1 MREREGRSM
10 HRRLRSSAC
19 WWAAGLAVLG
29 LAGCQGGTLMGGTP
43 GRITP
48 RPVPYISDVPV
59 PVGFKLVD
67 KMTDDYVSG
76 GMRVVRHEYEGRAD
90 RAALRNFYQEQMP
103 TYRWARISDQNIKG
117 EITLRFEKANESCTV
132 TIRPTNGDWLDQ
144 TSIRV
149 TIVPFDRSGQPAARP
164 PAR

>member
-1 MREREGRSM
+1 MV
-10 HRRLRSSAC
+10 RRYRLNGYR
-19 WWAAGLAVLG
+19 WGAGLAVLG
-29 LAGCQGGTLMGGTP
+29 LAGCEGGTLFNSNP

-117 EITLRFEKANESCTV
+117 EITLRFEKGNESCTV
-132 TIRPTNGDWLDQ
+132 IIRPTTGDWLDQ
-144 TSIRV
+144 SSIRV
-149 TIVPFDRSGQPAARP
+149 TIVPFDRSGHEP
-164 PAR
+164 PARTPVR